1 MRGEFGKET
10 AQAGIVEGCWI
21 PLKQTRDHTR
31 PGGELVRTRTEQAG
45 EGAAQAAADRKHACF
60 ARPEEKQRCLSVCRD
75 ERIPFA
81 SRSFA
86 PKAGSPGWP
95 HGRSRSPPFVSP
107 PDKVGKKA
115 INTPAILS
123 H

>member
-1 MRGEFGKET
+1 MRIEFGKET
-10 AQAGIVEGCWI
+10 AQAGIIEGCWI

-81 SRSFA
+81 SRSF
-86 PKAGSPGWP
+86 GQRRVRRV
-95 HGRSRSPPFVSP
+95 GRMAAREARLLLFPVPR
-107 PDKVGKKA
+107 A
-115 INTPAILS
+115 NLE
-123 H
+123 